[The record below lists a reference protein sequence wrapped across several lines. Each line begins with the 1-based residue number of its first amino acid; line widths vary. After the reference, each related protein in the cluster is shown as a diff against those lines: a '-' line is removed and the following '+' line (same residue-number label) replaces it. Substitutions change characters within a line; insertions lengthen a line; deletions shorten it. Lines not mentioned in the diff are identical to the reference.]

1 MADIL
6 EGRDIVMELDLKGLN
21 CPMPIL
27 KTKQALMKASSGD
40 VIRVMATDP
49 HSEVDFKAYLI
60 RTHHKLLDFK
70 VEDDV
75 YTFLIEKV

>member
-1 MADIL
+1 MTANTL
-6 EGRDIVMELDLKGLN
+6 ENRDVVELDLKGLN

-27 KTKQALMKASSGD
+27 KTKQALMRAEVGD

-60 RTHHKLLDFK
+60 RTHHKLLDFS
-70 VEDDV
+70 VEGDV
-75 YTFLIEKV
+75 YIFLIEKV